1 MRGLYPQRVALR
13 TYQIW
18 RVYGAQIWQICDGR
32 FPRLLSV
39 QTIVFAAYRCFMDKD
54 TVARQ
59 FGLIVRRHRTAMNM
73 SQETL
78 AAEAAC
84 HPTYVSLLERG
95 KRNPSLDTMLRIA
108 DALNV
113 KASDLVRETEAK
125 L

>member
-1 MRGLYPQRVALR
+1 
-13 TYQIW
+13 
-18 RVYGAQIWQICDGR
+18 
-32 FPRLLSV
+32 
-39 QTIVFAAYRCFMDKD
+39 MDKD
-54 TVARQ
+54 IVAQQ
-59 FGLIVRRHRTAMNM
+59 FGLIVRRRRTAMNM

-113 KASDLVRETEAK
+113 KASDLVKETEAK

>member
-1 MRGLYPQRVALR
+1 
-13 TYQIW
+13 
-18 RVYGAQIWQICDGR
+18 
-32 FPRLLSV
+32 
-39 QTIVFAAYRCFMDKD
+39 MDKD

-78 AAEAAC
+78 AAEASC

-108 DALNV
+108 DALNTR
-113 KASDLVRETEAK
+113 ASDLVRETEKK